1 MGNHKNAFN
10 KPKKA
15 NPILKQQE
23 IEKKIKLR
31 MYEARDA
38 GVQYGS
44 IAATLLL
51 VHILYENSRL
61 EKEEIKFVINELMKV
76 SDFTSGELRTIPDII
91 KYMKEKHNYI
101 IHEQILVEMYPA
113 IEGYLD
119 NSKE

>member
-10 KPKKA
+10 KPKKT

-44 IAATLLL
+44 IATTLLL

-61 EKEEIKFVINELMKV
+61 EKEEIKFVIDELMKV

-101 IHEQILVEMYPA
+101 ISEQILVEMYPA